1 MIRLGSGVLYSRLA
15 GNIEVSKW
23 HWQTQDRR
31 LFSVP
36 QKVRTEK
43 VLIDSPANL
52 RRKRRTRTYHQSC
65 LLHPI
70 FSHNYTFLPIVHSDL
85 DFREVMHC

>member
-1 MIRLGSGVLYSRLA
+1 MGGCLRTDLGLVNHYVNHYFPTESTMIRLGSGVLYSRLA

-31 LFSVP
+31 LFSIP

-43 VLIDSPANL
+43 A
-52 RRKRRTRTYHQSC
+52 
-65 LLHPI
+65 
-70 FSHNYTFLPIVHSDL
+70 F
-85 DFREVMHC
+85 